1 MYIRQL
7 IINAE
12 NAEQYVCYD
21 ADKNSV
27 VYTKKDDIQPSWCC
41 TCLNNMLLA
50 TGHPVYS
57 TVALL
62 SDYVRVRLFMR
73 AQGASELLRDL
84 TALQKASLSVDN
96 ADGEAPILKD
106 MSRICFTK
114 DGNYVYC
121 DRIIIKADYVLNK
134 HWLQDVSNLKQF
146 SYFKAGRLSE
156 RPTRKA
162 LKMYLETAN
171 TIQASGV

>member
-1 MYIRQL
+1 MYTRQL
-7 IINAE
+7 TINAE
-12 NAEQYVCYD
+12 NTEQYVCYD

-27 VYTKKDDIQPSWCC
+27 IYTKKDEVQPSWCC
-41 TCLNNMLLA
+41 SYLNNLLLT

-57 TVALL
+57 AVALL
-62 SDYVRVRLFMR
+62 SDYVWLRLFMR

-84 TALQKASLSVDN
+84 TTLQKANDSVD
-96 ADGEAPILKD
+96 APILKD

-114 DGNYVYC
+114 DGNYIYC
-121 DRIIIKADYVLNK
+121 DRIIIKAEYVLNK

-162 LKMYLETAN
+162 LNVYLETAN
-171 TIQASGV
+171 TIQARGV